1 MQGVGDAVDDTALT
15 ALLVRSRAEPEAFAP
30 VVQALSAPL
39 HAYLAR
45 RAPDE
50 ADDLLAEA
58 WLQAF
63 RARATFDPGRGTP
76 RTWSFG
82 VARHVLL
89 AHLRTR
95 RDLVTGAAL
104 PERASDPWPEVD
116 DRLAAAAVA
125 PALRAGLAELPA
137 AEREL
142 LLLVAWEGLSPTEAA
157 IVVGVPAGT
166 ARTRLFRART
176 RLREHLTDQPRE
188 ETGGATVDLTGGV
201 AR

>member
-1 MQGVGDAVDDTALT
+1 MDDDALT
-15 ALLVRSRAEPEAFAP
+15 MLLVRSRDEPESFSD
-30 VVQALSAPL
+30 VVRTLSRPL

-45 RAPDE
+45 RAPGD

-63 RARATFDPGRGTP
+63 RARATFDPARGTP

-89 AHLRTR
+89 AHLRVR
-95 RDLVTGAAL
+95 RDLVSAAAV
-104 PERASDPWPEVD
+104 PESSSDPWPEVD

-125 PALRAGLAELPA
+125 PALRAGLAALPA
-137 AEREL
+137 PEREL
-142 LLLVAWEGLSPTEAA
+142 LLLVAWEGLTPSEAA
-157 IVVGVPAGT
+157 AIVGVPATT

-176 RLREHLTDQPRE
+176 RLRESVELAARRPGE
-188 ETGGATVDLTGGV
+188 PVPEV
-201 AR
+201 AS

>member
-1 MQGVGDAVDDTALT
+1 MQGVGDAVDDAALT
-15 ALLVRSRAEPEAFAP
+15 ALLVRSRSEPEAFAD
-30 VVQALSAPL
+30 VVRALSAPL

-45 RAPDE
+45 RAPGE

-63 RARATFDPGRGTP
+63 RGRQGFDPSRGTP

-89 AHLRTR
+89 AHR
-95 RDLVTGAAL
+95 RARSDLATGAPARD
-104 PERASDPWPEVD
+104 EVSDPWPEVD
-116 DRLAAAAVA
+116 DRLAAAEVA
-125 PALRAGLAELPA
+125 PALRAAVDGLPA
-137 AEREL
+137 VEREL

-157 IVVGVPAGT
+157 EVVGVPAAT

-176 RLREHLTDQPRE
+176 RLRDSLESRR
-188 ETGGATVDLTGGV
+188 ADLPLPEVTS
-201 AR
+201 